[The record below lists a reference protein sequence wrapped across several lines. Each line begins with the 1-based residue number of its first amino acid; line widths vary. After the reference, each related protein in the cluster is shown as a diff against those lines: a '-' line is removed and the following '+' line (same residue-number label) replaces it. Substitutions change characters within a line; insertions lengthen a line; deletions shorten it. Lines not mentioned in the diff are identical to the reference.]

1 MGDGCS
7 VSSECKRALFF
18 SPPLV
23 HRPPDG
29 RTDGGKVR
37 RRMIHTPT
45 TPPPSEG
52 RRRRRGTERADGRR
66 DGRTEDGDGESE
78 RACASKQEVVS

>member
-23 HRPPDG
+23 HRPPAG

-45 TPPPSEG
+45 TPPPIRAKEG
-52 RRRRRGTERADGRR
+52 GEEEEPNE
-66 DGRTEDGDGESE
+66 RTEDGDGESE